1 MFMHF
6 APSNGTHAGVCD
18 PNGHVV
24 LRVLPRSLAQ
34 VCSLRNMSSRRL
46 RFSVLTGLVSILS
59 RSAEAGSA
67 SRLPLAILN
76 ICTEAL
82 HIHGK
87 EVEGEVCQLRP
98 RCIVPGSDGEFNHQ
112 AEVLAHGMSTAT
124 KKARWVGTFFECR
137 LHPGAAPG
145 DWS

>member
-59 RSAEAGSA
+59 RSAEAGTVSFPASLGHPEHLHRGAPHPWEGGRGRGLSA
-67 SRLPLAILN
+67 SAPMH
-76 ICTEAL
+76 CT
-82 HIHGK
+82 G
-87 EVEGEVCQLRP
+87 LR
-98 RCIVPGSDGEFNHQ
+98 
-112 AEVLAHGMSTAT
+112 
-124 KKARWVGTFFECR
+124 W
-137 LHPGAAPG
+137 
-145 DWS
+145 